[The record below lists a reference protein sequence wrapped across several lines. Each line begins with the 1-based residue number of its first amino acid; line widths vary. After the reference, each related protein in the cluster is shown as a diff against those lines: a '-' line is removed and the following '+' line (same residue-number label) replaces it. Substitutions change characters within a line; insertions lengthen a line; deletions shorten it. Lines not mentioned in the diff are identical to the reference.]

1 MLASENGIIEPIP
14 RFALPKPWGDMQVPE
29 NIRKGVVFLGWR
41 SADGKFS
48 PRATGFIVSTLDEEH
63 GGAFMHVVTAQHCV
77 GRLYEP
83 DDNGNQRDV
92 RISVNRRDGEPP
104 DLIRLDYKQW
114 WFHPD
119 DTKLTDVAVALLP
132 LDERVHDFNHGTLSH
147 VELSEQLIKDKEVGA
162 GDEVFIVGLF
172 RKHSGRQRNIPIV
185 RIGNIAAMPEEPI
198 WTKSGFM
205 DAYLIEA
212 RSIGGLSG
220 SPVLVN
226 YGLWRTVQGQPKYQ
240 AGLPFGLLGLMHG
253 HFDVEDLNSDI
264 VVDDIAK
271 ASPEGIHSGIGVVV
285 PVSKIRETLMQD
297 DLEAARKKII
307 KEHLDKSSVIPDFDK
322 DDDQPAS
329 DENPNHLEDF
339 TRLVDVAARKQE
351 KK

>member
-1 MLASENGIIEPIP
+1 MVAIEPIP
-14 RFALPKPWGDMQVPE
+14 RFALPKSWADMQVHE

-41 SADGKFS
+41 HADGKFS
-48 PRATGFIVSTLDEEH
+48 PRATGFIVSTLDEEY

-83 DDNGNQRDV
+83 DKHGNQRDV

-104 DLIRLDYKQW
+104 DLISLKFIDW

-119 DTKLTDVAVALLP
+119 ATNAIDVAIALLP
-132 LDERVHDFNHGTLSH
+132 LNEQIHDYNHGTLAA
-147 VELSEQLIKDKEVGA
+147 VELSEQLIKDKEIGV
-162 GDEVFIVGLF
+162 GDEIFIVGLF

-198 WTKSGFM
+198 WTKFGWM

-226 YGLWRTVQGQPKYQ
+226 YGIWRTVNGKLRYQ

-253 HFDVEDLNSDI
+253 HFDIEDLNSD
-264 VVDDIAK
+264 VVTDDIAN
-271 ASPEGIHSGIGVVV
+271 ASPEGIHTGIGVVV
-285 PVSKIRETLMQD
+285 PVSKIRETLMQE
-297 DLEAARKKII
+297 DLEKERKKII
-307 KEHLDKSSVIPDFDK
+307 MEHMKNSPVIPDISAGEET
-322 DDDQPAS
+322 PAAGDLHPKGRERFS
-329 DENPNHLEDF
+329 SL
-339 TRLVDVAARKQE
+339 LGAAARKRE
-351 KK
+351 PKD